1 MYPRLVILSRGPR
14 LYSTRRLAEE
24 AQKAG
29 WAVRIIDPLSLT
41 VVVDE
46 KGGLKVPEYTSSDDL
61 VHPNKNGY
69 DVMKRII
76 QISLK
81 KDLK

>member
-46 KGGLKVPEYTSSDDL
+46 KGDVFSTEDGLSNV
-61 VHPNKNGY
+61 
-69 DVMKRII
+69 KR
-76 QISLK
+76 SFLEL
-81 KDLK
+81 DTRLLDEV

>member
-46 KGGLKVPEYTSSDDL
+46 KAVSYTHL
-61 VHPNKNGY
+61 TLPTKA
-69 DVMKRII
+69 
-76 QISLK
+76 
-81 KDLK
+81 